1 MTFLAP
7 AMLWSLVALLPLVA
21 IYFLKVRPRRKPT
34 TAFFLW
40 EKIFQEKRTSSLFQR
55 LRNLWSLLL
64 MLLAAAAI
72 CFALGRPEWA
82 DERQDLIILI
92 DQSASMG
99 ALEGRSTRLDLAKR
113 MAADVVEGL
122 NGNQRAAIATIGRK
136 LTFLSHLTENP
147 RELLDAVEQVQ
158 LSDDAFNSDALL
170 TVGDHTDQ
178 WQRDHRVIFISDG
191 SSNENG
197 LPEHIELLP
206 VGTPQNNVGLVA
218 VDMAYLPSGENRLG
232 FYYQIASTFQN
243 PQKIDLIVARLDD
256 SGNEE
261 LKKVIPLTIASGV
274 QTPEV
279 FTLDDALPGRW
290 IARLETNDALAS
302 DNTAHLVA
310 LRPPPIRVAVDAS
323 DPFFFENS
331 VLAFSQGN
339 GTQGGGA
346 QGHDLLTLAD
356 RLTAGKTASDETAEN
371 SPEMASG
378 AEVTLAMGT
387 TPEATRTILFQPA
400 GDGPWWSELGEEV
413 VTGAPRVIAED
424 HPVLRHLNIA
434 SISFVGARQLVP
446 IEGAQVLVADENE
459 VPLIYKATRGERSVV
474 VVNIDPLAADFYF
487 SAWFPVLI
495 HSAATH
501 LVGREL
507 PLAAS
512 YRPGEAIPIPGA
524 GEKSVSQFLRSE
536 LPTSDTNSLKPTT
549 NDTEVHG
556 KWFSEADHIGFYE
569 IENRSGVWP
578 VGVSLMATEESLLNN
593 DSDERTTKPL
603 SRGRAPA
610 QWLTLL
616 AIVVLAAE
624 SLLYHRRK
632 VG

>member
-1 MTFLAP
+1 VTFLAP
-7 AMLWSLVALLPLVA
+7 AMLWSLVALLPLTA
-21 IYFLKVRPRRKPT
+21 LYFLKVRPRRKPT

-64 MLLAAAAI
+64 MLLATAAI
-72 CFALGRPEWA
+72 CFALARPEWA
-82 DERQDLIILI
+82 DERQDLLLLI

-99 ALEGRSTRLDLAKR
+99 ASEGRSTRIELAKK

-122 NGNQRAAIATIGRK
+122 NGNQRAAIATVGRK

-147 RELLDAVEQVQ
+147 RELLDAIEQVR
-158 LSDDAFNSDALL
+158 LSDEALDGDALR
-170 TVGDHTDQ
+170 TVGDRTGQ

-191 SSNENG
+191 SFAG
-197 LPEHIELLP
+197 QTLPESIELLT
-206 VGTPQNNVGLVA
+206 VGTPQDNVGLVA
-218 VDMAYLPSGENRLG
+218 ADMAYLPTGENRLA
-232 FYYQIASTFQN
+232 FYYQIASTFRD
-243 PQKIDLIVARLDD
+243 PQQVDLTVARLNEA
-256 SGNEE
+256 GNEA
-261 LKKVIPLTIASGV
+261 LKKVIPLTIEAGV

-279 FTLDDALPGRW
+279 FALDDALPGRW
-290 IARLETNDALAS
+290 IARLEIKDALAS
-302 DNTAHLVA
+302 DNMAHLVA

-323 DPFFFENS
+323 NPFFLENS
-331 VLAFSQGN
+331 VLAFSRGDKSQGL
-339 GTQGGGA
+339 GSL
-346 QGHDLLTLAD
+346 GHDLLVLVDRNQAD
-356 RLTAGKTASDETAEN
+356 AAD
-371 SPEMASG
+371 
-378 AEVTLAMGT
+378 VTLAMGT
-387 TPEATRTILFQPA
+387 TPEAAQVILLQPD
-400 GDGPWWSELGEEV
+400 GEGPWWSELGEEV

-424 HPVLRHLNIA
+424 HPVLRHLNVA

-446 IEGAQVLVADENE
+446 IEGAQILVTDENDL
-459 VPLIYKATRGERSVV
+459 PLIYQATRGERSVV
-474 VVNIDPLAADFYF
+474 VVNIDPLAADFYL

-507 PLAAS
+507 PWAAS

-524 GEKSVSQFLRSE
+524 RATSLSQIQRSDWSPSNPNSPS
-536 LPTSDTNSLKPTT
+536 LATDT
-549 NDTEVHG
+549 TEVRG
-556 KWFSEADHIGFYE
+556 QWYADADRIGFYTMK
-569 IENRSGVWP
+569 NRSGDWP
-578 VGVSLMATEESLLNN
+578 FGVSLMASEESLLN
-593 DSDERTTKPL
+593 SGSTEPMTKPL

-610 QWLTLL
+610 QLLTLL